1 MKILVISDI
10 VEFHWEYGTGRA
22 DMLVSCGDV
31 SNQVIL
37 EAAESYQCN
46 TILAVKGNHD
56 SNTPFPQPITDMHL
70 QIKEIHGLRF
80 GGLSGSWKYKPR
92 GHFLFEQ
99 WEVEKYL
106 SNFPSVDI
114 FFSHNSPRG
123 IHDQEDEVHCGFD
136 GLNNYILGRKPKI
149 LIHGHQH
156 INKESILGGTRII
169 GVYGY
174 RGIEIEQIASSQ
186 NPVGGLQL

>member
-10 VEFHWEYGTGRA
+10 DDFHWEYGTGRA
-22 DMLVSCGDV
+22 DVLVSCGDI
-31 SNQVIL
+31 SDQVIL
-37 EAAESYQCN
+37 EAAESYGCR

-56 SNTPFPQPITDMHL
+56 SKTPFQQPITDMHIRVK
-70 QIKEIHGLRF
+70 QINGFSF

-106 SNFPSVDI
+106 SNFPLVDI

-123 IHDQEDEVHCGFD
+123 VHDQEDEVHYGFD
-136 GLNNYILGRKPKI
+136 GLKAYVLRRRPKI

-156 INKESILGGTRII
+156 INWESQLGDTRII

-174 RGIEIEQIASSQ
+174 RVMEIQ
-186 NPVGGLQL
+186 